1 LINGQI
7 SGLVNWAINEPIN
20 KTNDKLIEKSDGT
33 ALKGTGEEC
42 YNFDKA
48 VMIIFLKDVSD
59 KPKDNRNDVDN
70 NADTNFEKIR
80 DGKDTRPQQDI
91 ERNVFLDAR
100 IIGQVSQHIFCF
112 RTKMT

>member
-48 VMIIFLKDVSD
+48 VMIIF
-59 KPKDNRNDVDN
+59 
-70 NADTNFEKIR
+70 
-80 DGKDTRPQQDI
+80 
-91 ERNVFLDAR
+91 
-100 IIGQVSQHIFCF
+100 
-112 RTKMT
+112 

>member
-42 YNFDKA
+42 YNLTKA
-48 VMIIFLKDVSD
+48 VMIIF
-59 KPKDNRNDVDN
+59 
-70 NADTNFEKIR
+70 
-80 DGKDTRPQQDI
+80 
-91 ERNVFLDAR
+91 
-100 IIGQVSQHIFCF
+100 
-112 RTKMT
+112 